1 MEFWDFLKCYIVWQL
16 DSQIVFTISVS
27 NNHIPFYL
35 KEIFGKISLSNKRL
49 RDIGHSMNIG
59 NLILGVNSATVS
71 YLIRYDSLLQ
81 NLLDVITKCDR
92 NLLQNA
98 SGFLLQNATVIAN
111 CGDFIAKCDRYYKMQ
126 RLLQITTV
134 HEVNFS
140 IIQLSSEEQICF
152 NASRVELNWSY
163 LTLIAL
169 IDLWASRI
177 LWLLDFLI
185 LFLNVTWH
193 WVRLVDGPNPNLRL
207 GWGTIF
213 CHLQVLRTYSNVRW
227 NYIVN
232 VFFIH
237 VFDDDKEHLWVT
249 AFNTS
254 RN

>member
-1 MEFWDFLKCYIVWQL
+1 
-16 DSQIVFTISVS
+16 
-27 NNHIPFYL
+27 
-35 KEIFGKISLSNKRL
+35 
-49 RDIGHSMNIG
+49 MNIG
-59 NLILGVNSATVS
+59 NLILGVNIATVS
-71 YLIRYDSLLQ
+71 HLIHYDSLLQ
-81 NLLDVITKCDR
+81 NPLEVITKCDR

-98 SGFLLQNATVIAN
+98 SGFLLQNATFVLQNATVIAN
-111 CGDFIAKCDRYYKMQ
+111 CGDCIAKCDRYYKMQ

-169 IDLWASRI
+169 IDLWASRT
-177 LWLLDFLI
+177 LWLADFLI
-185 LFLNVTWH
+185 LFLILSLGTGYVLWMVL
-193 WVRLVDGPNPNLRL
+193 VRIYVWAAGQFFAIYRY
-207 GWGTIF
+207 
-213 CHLQVLRTYSNVRW
+213 LRTYSNVRW

-237 VFDDDKEHLWVT
+237 VFDDGNSNNKEHLWVT
-249 AFNTS
+249 VFNTR